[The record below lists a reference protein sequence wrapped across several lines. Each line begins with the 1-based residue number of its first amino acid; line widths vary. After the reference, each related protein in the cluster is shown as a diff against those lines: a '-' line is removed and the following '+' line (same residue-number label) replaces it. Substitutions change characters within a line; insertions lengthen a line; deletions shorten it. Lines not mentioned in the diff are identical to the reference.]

1 MKPPDLIQG
10 TPKTAAAAIVVGGY
24 KKPPGPAAKWQTLSG
39 SAWER
44 GTEGVQWRS
53 GSHPDHSPSHPSCDP
68 GFVSP
73 ARMPSVLWSSL
84 PVVLGLLLWHP
95 AGASSPC
102 WESSKCQDLTSEAGI
117 LACAAA
123 CRADLSAEAP
133 VYPGNGHL
141 QPLSESIRKY
151 VMSHFRWNKFGR
163 RNSSSGGGH
172 KREEMEGGNPPPAS
186 LPAIPLSHH
195 EEEQGTGLEREEG
208 KRSYSMEHFR
218 WGKPVGRKRRPIK
231 VYPNGVEEE
240 SAESYPL
247 EFRRELALGST
258 GAPPEEEEEEEEEGQ
273 EEEKKAG
280 SSYRMRHFRWHAPL
294 KDKRYGGFM
303 TSEHSQTPLVTLFK
317 NAIIKS
323 AYKKGQ

>member
-1 MKPPDLIQG
+1 M
-10 TPKTAAAAIVVGGY
+10 ACA
-24 KKPPGPAAKWQTLSG
+24 
-39 SAWER
+39 
-44 GTEGVQWRS
+44 
-53 GSHPDHSPSHPSCDP
+53 
-68 GFVSP
+68 
-73 ARMPSVLWSSL
+73 LWSSL
-84 PVVLGLLLWHP
+84 PVLLGLLLWHP
-95 AGASSPC
+95 AGASGPC
-102 WESSKCQDLTSEAGI
+102 WESSKCQDLASEAGV

-172 KREEMEGGNPPPAS
+172 KREEAAGGDLAS
-186 LPAIPLSHH
+186 LPTVPPSHR
-195 EEEQGTGLEREEG
+195 EEEREEG

-231 VYPNGVEEE
+231 VYPNGAEEE

-247 EFRRELALGST
+247 DFRRDLALGGT
-258 GAPPEEEEEEEEEGQ
+258 GALPEEEEEEEEEEGQ
-273 EEEKKAG
+273 EEEKAAG
-280 SSYRMRHFRWHAPL
+280 GSYRVRHFCWHTPL

-303 TSEHSQTPLVTLFK
+303 TSEQGQTPLVTLFK
-317 NAIIKS
+317 NAIVKS

>member
-1 MKPPDLIQG
+1 M
-10 TPKTAAAAIVVGGY
+10 V
-24 KKPPGPAAKWQTLSG
+24 
-39 SAWER
+39 SALW
-44 GTEGVQWRS
+44 
-53 GSHPDHSPSHPSCDP
+53 
-68 GFVSP
+68 
-73 ARMPSVLWSSL
+73 SVLPL
-84 PVVLGLLLWHP
+84 ALGLLLWPP
-95 AGASSPC
+95 AGASGPC
-102 WESSKCQDLTSEAGI
+102 WESSKCQDLASEASV
-117 LACAAA
+117 LACTMA

-163 RNSSSGGGH
+163 RNSSSGGSGGH
-172 KREEMEGGNPPPAS
+172 KREEEAGGNPPPAS
-186 LPAIPLSHH
+186 LPAAPPSHW
-195 EEEQGTGLEREEG
+195 EEEERTGLEREEG

-247 EFRRELALGST
+247 EFRRELALG
-258 GAPPEEEEEEEEEGQ
+258 GAEEEKEEEGQ
-273 EEEKKAG
+273 EEKKAG
-280 SSYRMRHFRWHAPL
+280 GSYRMRHFRWQAPL

>member
-1 MKPPDLIQG
+1 M
-10 TPKTAAAAIVVGGY
+10 A
-24 KKPPGPAAKWQTLSG
+24 G
-39 SAWER
+39 S
-44 GTEGVQWRS
+44 
-53 GSHPDHSPSHPSCDP
+53 
-68 GFVSP
+68 
-73 ARMPSVLWSSL
+73 LWSSIL
-84 PVVLGLLLWHP
+84 PMVLGLLLWP
-95 AGASSPC
+95 PIGASGPC
-102 WESSKCQDLTSEAGI
+102 WESSKCQDLTSEAGV
-117 LACAAA
+117 LACTAA

-163 RNSSSGGGH
+163 RNSSSGGH
-172 KREEMEGGNPPPAS
+172 KREEEDEEVGGGNPPQAL
-186 LPAIPLSHH
+186 LPAISSPHWED
-195 EEEQGTGLEREEG
+195 EEDTGPAREEG

-240 SAESYPL
+240 SNESYPL
-247 EFRRELALGST
+247 EFRRELGLGNT
-258 GAPPEEEEEEEEEGQ
+258 QVEEEVEEEGR
-273 EEEKKAG
+273 EEEKEEEKAG
-280 SSYRMRHFRWHAPL
+280 GSYYRRHFHWEEPS

-317 NAIIKS
+317 NTILKS

>member
-1 MKPPDLIQG
+1 
-10 TPKTAAAAIVVGGY
+10 
-24 KKPPGPAAKWQTLSG
+24 
-39 SAWER
+39 
-44 GTEGVQWRS
+44 
-53 GSHPDHSPSHPSCDP
+53 
-68 GFVSP
+68 
-73 ARMPSVLWSSL
+73 MPSALWSSL

-95 AGASSPC
+95 ASASAPC
-102 WESSKCQDLTSEAGI
+102 WESSKCQDLSSEPGV

-133 VYPGNGHL
+133 VFPGNGHL
-141 QPLSESIRKY
+141 QPLSESVRKY

-163 RNSSSGGGH
+163 KNSSGGGGH
-172 KREEMEGGNPPPAS
+172 KREE
-186 LPAIPLSHH
+186 
-195 EEEQGTGLEREEG
+195 EEEEAAGNLPSHREEEEGTGLEREEG

-240 SAESYPL
+240 SAESYPV
-247 EFRRELALGST
+247 EFKRELALGST
-258 GAPPEEEEEEEEEGQ
+258 GEDEEEEEEEEGQ
-273 EEEKKAG
+273 EEEEEEKKAG
-280 SSYRMRHFRWHAPL
+280 GSYRMRHFRWHAPS

-317 NAIIKS
+317 NTIVKS